1 MITRGFEL
9 RPSCMLQ
16 QLALRLSGLGGSCY
30 MSEVK
35 VQTLLWSLE
44 SVTLNKVRARHHSS
58 FKLSPELKYFNYFL
72 ENKQLKPFEKFGR
85 KKLSRFTIRFF
96 VKYNQKINHT
106 I

>member
-1 MITRGFEL
+1 MTTRGFEL

-96 VKYNQKINHT
+96 VKYNQKLNHT